1 LRPAFF
7 KFSVGIRIPP
17 DGELAPSAPIDRDNG
32 LVANFSGLAMD
43 LFERLLMQGGTT
55 RTKLDAGIFCG

>member
-1 LRPAFF
+1 
-7 KFSVGIRIPP
+7 
-17 DGELAPSAPIDRDNG
+17 
-32 LVANFSGLAMD
+32 MD